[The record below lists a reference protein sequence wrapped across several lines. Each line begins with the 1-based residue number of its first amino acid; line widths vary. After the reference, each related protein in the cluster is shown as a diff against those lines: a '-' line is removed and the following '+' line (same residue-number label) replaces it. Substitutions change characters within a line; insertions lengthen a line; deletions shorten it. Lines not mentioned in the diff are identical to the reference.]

1 MIKVRIPQKG
11 EEIEVPGPRLVSD
24 ILARTGHRPGSVLV
38 RQGKALLTRD
48 RRVEDGSEIEIVS
61 VVSGG

>member
-1 MIKVRIPQKG
+1 
-11 EEIEVPGPRLVSD
+11 
-24 ILARTGHRPGSVLV
+24 VLV